1 MYGQDYMLD
10 LALEDVLD
18 RANEMAANLENST
31 NSAKELQEGFDKQAL
46 YTEILKTSYQ
56 AFKEA

>member
-1 MYGQDYMLD
+1 MD
-10 LALEDVLD
+10 DVLS
-18 RANEMAANLENST
+18 RADAMADQLANT
-31 NSAKELQEGFDKQAL
+31 TKSAKELQEGFDQQAL